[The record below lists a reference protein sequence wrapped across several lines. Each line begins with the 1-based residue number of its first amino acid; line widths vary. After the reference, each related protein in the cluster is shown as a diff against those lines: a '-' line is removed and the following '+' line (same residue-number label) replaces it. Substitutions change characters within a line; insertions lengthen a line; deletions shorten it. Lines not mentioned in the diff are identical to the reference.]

1 MMKKCHPCDDLGV
14 TLIGGNAV
22 GIFVHSLHPNMVAS
36 SASGLRCGD
45 HILEVSGDHNYIIA
59 VQRPHTL
66 AQFSVVSLKPKCMQY
81 PAIHTNYSF

>member
-22 GIFVHSLHPNMVAS
+22 GIFVHILHPNMVAS

-45 HILEVSGDHNYIIA
+45 HILEVSGDHI
-59 VQRPHTL
+59 
-66 AQFSVVSLKPKCMQY
+66 SLRCRDH
-81 PAIHTNYSF
+81 IHSLNSQ